1 MTRRRTIFYWMRKL
15 LPRTLFARSLLII
28 VIPVLILQILSTY
41 IFVGNHWRK
50 VTSRLAYGVAGEVAV
65 LAQEMANG
73 ADQHRMLTMA
83 RYSAESLDML
93 ITFEPG
99 RKLEPGVHTSGAWEG
114 FSVDALSKAMQNQV
128 RRPFSLSFSPD
139 DDWVNI
145 GVQLPNGVLRAFALE
160 RRLFSSSAYIF
171 LIWLSGSSVILFTIA
186 VVFMRNQIR
195 PIRKLAT
202 AAERVGMGRDIS
214 AFKPEGAR
222 EVRQAARAFLD
233 MHERISRQ
241 IEQRTAMLAGI
252 SHDLRTPLTR
262 LKLGISMLGDT
273 PDIQDLK
280 GDIQDMERMINSY
293 LDFVRGDA
301 QENTERIDLAQLIAK
316 LADTTARHGRE
327 VHVVTEGDLNISL
340 RPLAFERCLQNLLS
354 NAEKYGTAIWVSA
367 SRQIDARDED
377 MILIIVEDNGAG
389 LDPSLYEEVFKPF
402 YRVDASRNIQTG
414 GVGLGLPIVR
424 DIVHAHGG
432 KVHLEKSTRGGLAA
446 VIELPI

>member
-1 MTRRRTIFYWMRKL
+1 MINRRFLPSYWSRKL

-28 VIPVLILQILSTY
+28 VVPVLLLQIVATWV
-41 IFVGNHWRK
+41 FVDNHWSK
-50 VTSRLAYGVAGEVAV
+50 VTSRLAYGVAGEVAI
-65 LAQEMANG
+65 LAKEMEHG
-73 ADQHRMLTMA
+73 ADQARMLTMA

-99 RKLEPGVHTSGAWEG
+99 RKLVPGVSTSGAWER
-114 FSVDALSKAMQNQV
+114 FSVDALSKAMKNQV
-128 RRPFSLSFSPD
+128 RRPYSLSFSPN

-171 LIWLSGSSVILFTIA
+171 LIWLLGSSLILFTIA

-202 AAERVGMGRDIS
+202 AAERLGMGRDIS

-222 EVRQAARAFLD
+222 EVRQAAQAFMN
-233 MHERISRQ
+233 MHERITRQ

-262 LKLGISMLGDT
+262 LKLGISMLGET
-273 PDIQDLK
+273 REIEGLK

-293 LDFVRGDA
+293 LDFVRGEGR
-301 QENTERIDLAQLIAK
+301 ENTVRVDLEQLINK
-316 LADTTARHGRE
+316 VADTIARHGRQ
-327 VHVVTEGDLNISL
+327 VNVKTEGDLIVSI
-340 RPLAFERCLQNLLS
+340 RPLAFERCLQNLLT
-354 NAEKYGTAIWVSA
+354 NAEKYGTNIWVSA
-367 SRQIDARDED
+367 SRHEED
-377 MILIIVEDNGAG
+377 TIMIIVEDDGIG

-402 YRVDASRNIQTG
+402 YRVDASRNTQTG
-414 GVGLGLPIVR
+414 GVGLGMPIAR
-424 DIVHAHGG
+424 DIIHAHGG
-432 KVHLEKSTRGGLAA
+432 RIHLEKSMRGGLAV
-446 VIELPI
+446 VISLPV